1 MTDVRFFSS
10 ITKNALVGG
19 KIMTFL
25 YCICFSMLFTVSA
38 YADYIDPSAVTYT
51 AQAIAAVV
59 VAIGALI
66 TVFRHKIVAFFKKDK
81 GEAAKREIHLKDD
94 SAEEEQK

>member
-1 MTDVRFFSS
+1 M
-10 ITKNALVGG
+10 
-19 KIMTFL
+19 FL
-25 YCICFSMLFTVSA
+25 FYCICFSVLFTVSA
-38 YADYIDPSAVTYT
+38 CADYIDPSAVTYT

-59 VAIGALI
+59 VALGALV

-94 SAEEEQK
+94 ASEDAAEGTAEAGKDGQK